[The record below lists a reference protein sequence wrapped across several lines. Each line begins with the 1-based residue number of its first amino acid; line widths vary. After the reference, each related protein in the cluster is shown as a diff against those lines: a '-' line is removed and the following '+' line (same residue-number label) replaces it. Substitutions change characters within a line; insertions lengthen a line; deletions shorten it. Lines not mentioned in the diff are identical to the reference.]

1 MSCEPKK
8 IKLRSD
14 HELFL
19 VGNMEHQ
26 IIGAKL
32 PSNRQVL
39 QVYEHNKR
47 IFGLDKN
54 ESARLVIQEVMVYWS
69 KARIPISAQ
78 WFCIKK
84 LGSLHSQWESI
95 IKSKHRRNQGQ
106 SDAEDSFRQRLD
118 NLFDIAAKDALEQM
132 KDDVD
137 KAFLIA
143 QRKPGREGCLLGFDK
158 KGQEKEESKQQRIDA
173 EERRR
178 KKAEADRMTYEH
190 GNID

>member
-1 MSCEPKK
+1 
-8 IKLRSD
+8 
-14 HELFL
+14 
-19 VGNMEHQ
+19 
-26 IIGAKL
+26 
-32 PSNRQVL
+32 
-39 QVYEHNKR
+39 
-47 IFGLDKN
+47 
-54 ESARLVIQEVMVYWS
+54 
-69 KARIPISAQ
+69 
-78 WFCIKK
+78 
-84 LGSLHSQWESI
+84 
-95 IKSKHRRNQGQ
+95 
-106 SDAEDSFRQRLD
+106 
-118 NLFDIAAKDALEQM
+118 M